1 MPRITLAEAGGK
13 NVCALLDAIAWSEIG
28 PGLLAH
34 SDDGYDVEVGSTERA
49 PLLFSSYAAHPNV
62 YNARY
67 QSTAAGRYQELF
79 RNWIAY
85 KPMLQLPDFSPLSQD
100 RMAIQQIKEAG
111 GIEPIQSGLLATALE
126 RIAHLWASLPGNS
139 YQQHQ
144 NNYSAIEA
152 AYCAA
157 GGTLADCEAKA

>member
-1 MPRITLAEAGGK
+1 MPRISADEAGGQ
-13 NVCALLDAIAWSEIG
+13 NVCALLDAIASSEIG
-28 PGLLAH
+28 AGLLAH
-34 SDDGYDVEVGSTERA
+34 SDDGYDVLVGSTDRA
-49 PLLFSSYAAHPNV
+49 PLLFSSYATHPNV

-85 KPMLQLPDFSPLSQD
+85 KPLLQLPDFSPISQD

-126 RIAHLWASLPGNS
+126 RIAHLWASLPAAG
-139 YQQHQ
+139 YGQHE
-144 NNYSAIEA
+144 NTYSAIEA
-152 AYCAA
+152 AYCTA
-157 GGTLADCEAKA
+157 GGALADCEAKP